1 MINNAAFN
9 PPANLQSFKFS
20 DYDLKSWINNLN
32 VDLIG
37 SFLTS
42 KYACKYFEKVNKGL
56 IINIS
61 SIYGLVGPDQEIYK
75 KKKRKY
81 YGYKPIEY
89 SMAKSGL
96 IGYTKALAAFYK
108 GTNIRVISL
117 VLGGIET
124 KNMSKFFKESY
135 KEKTIAQRM
144 ALKNEYNY
152 LINFLCSD
160 DANYINGT
168 SIVIDGGATSIL

>member
-75 KKKRKY
+75 KKR
-81 YGYKPIEY
+81 GSI
-89 SMAKSGL
+89 MD
-96 IGYTKALAAFYK
+96 
-108 GTNIRVISL
+108 
-117 VLGGIET
+117 
-124 KNMSKFFKESY
+124 
-135 KEKTIAQRM
+135 
-144 ALKNEYNY
+144 
-152 LINFLCSD
+152 INQ
-160 DANYINGT
+160 
-168 SIVIDGGATSIL
+168 